1 MMLSL
6 FPTFLFLE
14 EPLERVGVEATEA
27 IIDKL
32 PSFNFSFTYGL
43 LALSLLILVSIVFDK
58 LGLKLGIPGSIFLF
72 FIGLFFHLSGFSFE
86 TFPLEELHVVALC
99 ILLFFSGLSF
109 DRTILKRNNLLVN
122 SVSLA
127 VFGTVL
133 SMAFWLI
140 YLRIGFGVFHQYFG
154 YLQAVQPRFI
164 TLFAVTVVFSIS
176 VQDWNSFVFVS
187 KRIKDF
193 RAVISNIFK
202 IETAISASIS
212 VAIAELLVLVW
223 LRLNPEYMGV
233 GEWKL
238 FSSISEGVLIGSLT
252 GIALGYLLTLT
263 IRHVITTK
271 PQLVLTAVSFTFIG
285 YVVSFSITN
294 QGGFLCALV
303 MGIVTSLTYRQASTE
318 DEIEFLSEELESL
331 NIACEAILFFVI
343 GLGLE
348 ASSFFANLPVALYT
362 WIGIIIIRPVAVNL
376 FFRGS
381 NAKPE
386 ERRILSLWSPKGA
399 ISMALVVTAPVLLEE
414 SFGIELYELI
424 PENSLF
430 FASDVVC
437 GAVIISMLV
446 KSLMIPRL
454 HSLIIGSS
462 QQLLQ
467 ENEVD

>member
-6 FPTFLFLE
+6 IPTFLLLE
-14 EPLERVGVEATEA
+14 EPLEEIGVEAAEA
-27 IIDKL
+27 IIEKL
-32 PSFNFSFTYGL
+32 PSFNFSFTYAL
-43 LALSLLILVSIVFDK
+43 LALSLLILVSIFFDK
-58 LGLKLGIPGSIFLF
+58 FGLKLGIPGSIFLF
-72 FIGLFFHLSGFSFE
+72 FIGLFSHMSGFNFE

-122 SVSLA
+122 SISLA

-140 YLRIGFGVFHQYFG
+140 YLRIGFGIFQQHLG
-154 YLQAVQPRFI
+154 YLQDVPPRFI
-164 TLFAVTVVFSIS
+164 SLFVVTVVFSIS

-193 RAVISNIFK
+193 RTVISNIFK

-212 VAIAELLVLVW
+212 VAIAEMLVLVW
-223 LRLNPEYMGV
+223 LRLNPEYLKV

-238 FSSISEGVLIGSLT
+238 FSSIAEGVLIGSLT

-263 IRHVITTK
+263 IRHVVTTK
-271 PQLVLTAVSFTFIG
+271 PQLVLSAVSFTFIG

-303 MGIVTSLTYRQASTE
+303 MGIVTSLTYRQTCTE

-331 NIACEAILFFVI
+331 NIASEAILFFAI
-343 GLGLE
+343 GLGLQ
-348 ASSFFANLPVALYT
+348 ASSFFANLPVALYA
-362 WIGIIIIRPVAVNL
+362 WIGIIIIRPVTVNL
-376 FFRGS
+376 FFKSS
-381 NAKPE
+381 NVEPE
-386 ERRILSLWSPKGA
+386 ERKILSLWSPKGA
-399 ISMALVVTAPVLLEE
+399 ISMALVVTAPILLEE
-414 SFGIELYELI
+414 SFGIEFYEFI
-424 PENSLF
+424 PKTSLF

-454 HSLIIGSS
+454 HSLIIGSPNPTPQKVVS
-462 QQLLQ
+462 
-467 ENEVD
+467 D

>member
-6 FPTFLFLE
+6 IPTFLLLE
-14 EPLERVGVEATEA
+14 EPLEEIGVEAAEA
-27 IIDKL
+27 IIEKL
-32 PSFNFSFTYGL
+32 PSFNFSFTYAL
-43 LALSLLILVSIVFDK
+43 LALSLLILVSIFFDRF
-58 LGLKLGIPGSIFLF
+58 GLKLGIPGSIFLF
-72 FIGLFFHLSGFSFE
+72 FIGLFSHMSGFNFE

-109 DRTILKRNNLLVN
+109 DRTILKRNKLLVN
-122 SVSLA
+122 SISLA

-154 YLQAVQPRFI
+154 YLQDVPPIFI
-164 TLFAVTVVFSIS
+164 SLFVVTVVFSIS

-193 RAVISNIFK
+193 RTVISNIFK

-223 LRLNPEYMGV
+223 LRLNPEYLKV

-238 FSSISEGVLIGSLT
+238 FSSIAEGVLIGSLT

-263 IRHVITTK
+263 IRHVVTTK
-271 PQLVLTAVSFTFIG
+271 PQLVLSAVSFTFIG

-303 MGIVTSLTYRQASTE
+303 MGIVTSLTYRQTCTE

-331 NIACEAILFFVI
+331 NIASEAILFFAI

-348 ASSFFANLPVALYT
+348 ASSFFANLPVALYV
-362 WIGIIIIRPVAVNL
+362 WIGIIIIRPVTVNL
-376 FFRGS
+376 FFKSS
-381 NAKPE
+381 NVEPE
-386 ERRILSLWSPKGA
+386 ERKILSLWSPKGA
-399 ISMALVVTAPVLLEE
+399 ISMALVVTAPILLEE
-414 SFGIELYELI
+414 SFGIEFYEFI
-424 PENSLF
+424 PKTSLF

-437 GAVIISMLV
+437 GAVLISMLV

-454 HSLIIGSS
+454 HSLIIGSPNPTAQKVVS
-462 QQLLQ
+462 
-467 ENEVD
+467 D

>member
-1 MMLSL
+1 MLSL

-223 LRLNPEYMGV
+223 LRLNPEYLGV

-303 MGIVTSLTYRQASTE
+303 MGIVTSLTYRQTCTE

-331 NIACEAILFFVI
+331 NIASEAILFFAI

-348 ASSFFANLPVALYT
+348 ASSFFANLPVAFYA
-362 WIGIIIIRPVAVNL
+362 WIGIIIIRPVTVNL
-376 FFRGS
+376 FFKGS
-381 NAKPE
+381 DAKPE

-424 PENSLF
+424 PENSFF

-462 QQLLQ
+462 NPSLQ

>member
-1 MMLSL
+1 MLT
-6 FPTFLFLE
+6 FIPTLLSLE
-14 EPLERVGVEATEA
+14 EPMEAVGIEATEA
-27 IIDKL
+27 MIEKL
-32 PSFNFSFTYGL
+32 PSLDFSFSSAL
-43 LALSLLILVSIVFDK
+43 LSLSLLILVSIVFDK
-58 LGLKLGIPGSIFLF
+58 LGLKLGIPSSIFLF
-72 FIGLFFHLSGFSFE
+72 FIGLFSHLSGFSFE

-109 DRTILKRNNLLVN
+109 DRTILKRNKLLVN
-122 SVSLA
+122 SISLA

-133 SMAFWLI
+133 SMGFWLI
-140 YLRIGFGVFHQYFG
+140 YLRIGFGVFQKYFG
-154 YLQAVQPRFI
+154 YLQNVPPAFVS
-164 TLFAVTVVFSIS
+164 LFAVTVVFSIA

-187 KRIKDF
+187 KRIKNF
-193 RAVISNIFK
+193 RTVISNIFK

-212 VAIAELLVLVW
+212 VAIAEIFVLVW
-223 LRLNPEYMGV
+223 LRLNPKYLEV
-233 GEWKL
+233 GELKL
-238 FSSISEGVLIGSLT
+238 FSSISQGVLIGSLT
-252 GIALGYLLTLT
+252 GIVLGYLLTLT
-263 IRHVITTK
+263 IRHIVTTK
-271 PQLVLTAVSFTFIG
+271 PQLVLTAVSFTFLG

-303 MGIVTSLTYRQASTE
+303 MGIVTSITYRQASTE

-331 NIACEAILFFVI
+331 NIASEAILFFAI

-348 ASSFFANLPVALYT
+348 TSSFFANLPLAFYA
-362 WIGIIIIRPVAVNL
+362 WIGIILIRPVTVNL

-381 NAKPE
+381 NVQPE

-424 PENSLF
+424 PKTSLF

-454 HSLIIGSS
+454 HSLIIGSPQS
-462 QQLLQ
+462 THQ
-467 ENEVD
+467 EAGSN

>member
-1 MMLSL
+1 MMMLSL

-223 LRLNPEYMGV
+223 LRLNPEYLGV

-285 YVVSFSITN
+285 YVDSFSITN

-303 MGIVTSLTYRQASTE
+303 MGIVTSLTYRQTCTE

-331 NIACEAILFFVI
+331 NIASEAILFFVI

-348 ASSFFANLPVALYT
+348 ASSFFANLPVAFYA
-362 WIGIIIIRPVAVNL
+362 WIGIIIIRPVTVNL
-376 FFRGS
+376 FFKGS
-381 NAKPE
+381 NIQPE

-414 SFGIELYELI
+414 SFGIELYEFI
-424 PENSLF
+424 PETSLF
-430 FASDVVC
+430 FTSDVVC

-446 KSLMIPRL
+446 KSLIIPRL
-454 HSLIIGSS
+454 HSLIIASRPK
-462 QQLLQ
+462 LQ
-467 ENEVD
+467 ESGVD